1 MIELLY
7 IASPSFSGS
16 TLLTLL
22 LNAHQSIATVGELKW
37 GDIDLADYQCSCGTL
52 LRECPFWANVVAR
65 MNAQGLPFDL
75 ERPATAFRH
84 ASRPWLDRV
93 ARSRVRGRLYESAR
107 SLALAS
113 SPTARQSWSHI
124 HRVNRAVIE
133 VILDLQRGHVFL
145 DGSKDPVRLQYL
157 LESGDYNVRIIQL
170 IRDGRGVV
178 YSAIKNVGDD
188 AETAALEWR
197 RTHEQI
203 ERLGHRLGDDR
214 LLRLRYEDL
223 CSEPDA
229 TMDRVCAFLGIET
242 QELARSCWTAEH
254 HVLGNRMRLRRD
266 LEIKLNEAW
275 RDTLDAQALE
285 AFERIGGPLN
295 RRYGYG

>member
-7 IASPSFSGS
+7 IASPSYSGS

-22 LNAHQSIATVGELKW
+22 LNAHPSIATVGELKW
-37 GDIDLADYQCSCGTL
+37 GNIDLENYECSCGSL
-52 LRECPFWANVVAR
+52 LRECTFWENVVAR
-65 MNAQGLPFDL
+65 MEAEGLHFSL
-75 ERPATAFRH
+75 QRPATAFRH

-113 SPTARQSWSHI
+113 SPTARQSWSYI
-124 HRVNRAVIE
+124 QRVNRAAIE
-133 VILDLQRGHVFL
+133 IILDLQGGRIFL

-157 LESGDYNVRIIQL
+157 LESGDYDVRIIQL
-170 IRDGRGVV
+170 VRDGRGVV
-178 YSAIKNVGDD
+178 YSAIKNAGDV

-203 ERLGHRLGDDR
+203 ERLARRLGDGR
-214 LLRLRYEDL
+214 FFRMRYEDL

-242 QELARSCWTAEH
+242 QQLTKSCWTAEH

-275 RDTLDAQALE
+275 RDALDSQALDAV
-285 AFERIGGPLN
+285 ERIGGPLN
-295 RRYGYG
+295 RRYGYV